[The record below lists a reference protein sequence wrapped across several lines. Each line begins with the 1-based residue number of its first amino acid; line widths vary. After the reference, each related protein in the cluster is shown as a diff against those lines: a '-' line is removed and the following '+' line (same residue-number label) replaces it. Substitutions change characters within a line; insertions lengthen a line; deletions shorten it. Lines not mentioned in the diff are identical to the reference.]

1 MKARTINI
9 REHKITI
16 FSNTIYEFLFFIVPP
31 ERICIK
37 DESGTER
44 TSVVGPYSE
53 GDIVKLKCDVFGGEC
68 NSTEK
73 LGKLLHII
81 KLINS
86 TNSHSKVN
94 QHQLLVGIVMVRL
107 L

>member
-1 MKARTINI
+1 MYENESSYHQYQKQKAQNYNI
-9 REHKITI
+9 PYT
-16 FSNTIYEFLFFIVPP
+16 NTIYEFLFFIVPP

-68 NSTEK
+68 NSTEWP
-73 LGKLLHII
+73 
-81 KLINS
+81 
-86 TNSHSKVN
+86 
-94 QHQLLVGIVMVRL
+94 
-107 L
+107 